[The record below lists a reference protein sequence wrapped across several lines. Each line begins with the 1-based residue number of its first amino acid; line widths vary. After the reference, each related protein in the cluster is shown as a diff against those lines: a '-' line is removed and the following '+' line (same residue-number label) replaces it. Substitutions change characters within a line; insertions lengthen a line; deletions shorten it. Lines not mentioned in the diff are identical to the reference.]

1 MMKTK
6 DRILATSLTLFNER
20 GLSQVTLRTIAK
32 EMGISQGNLN
42 YHFKK
47 RQDIIEGLYF
57 QLVGRMDEIFQDLVT
72 KEVDI
77 LLIFES
83 NRGVLA
89 AFYNFRFF
97 MLDFVQIMREN
108 PSIKEHYLQLQQARI
123 AQFQQTVTILQ
134 DKKLVRLEEFKD
146 EFYHLYQRMSI
157 LGDFWLSAA
166 TISGLATEH
175 DIQRYQLILSESI
188 YPYLTPA
195 GKRSF
200 LQHRKKLKVRNN

>member
-1 MMKTK
+1 MKTK
-6 DRILATSLTLFNER
+6 DRILATSLLLFNER

-77 LLIFES
+77 LLLFES
-83 NRGVLA
+83 NRGVLG
-89 AFYNFRFF
+89 AFYDFRFF

-108 PSIKEHYLQLQQARI
+108 PSIREHYLQLQKVRI
-123 AQFQQTVTILQ
+123 GQFQQTVMILQ
-134 DKKLVRLEEFKD
+134 EKGLVRAEEFED
-146 EFYHLYQRMSI
+146 EFDHLYQRMSI
-157 LGDFWLSAA
+157 VGDFWLSAV
-166 TISGLATEH
+166 TISRPAAKQE
-175 DIQRYQLILSESI
+175 IQRYQLILSESI

-200 LQHRKKLKVRNN
+200 LQYRKKLKRGDK

>member
-1 MMKTK
+1 MKTK
-6 DRILATSLTLFNER
+6 DRILATSLSLFNER

-57 QLVGRMDEIFQDLVT
+57 QLVGRMDDIFSDLVT
-72 KEVDI
+72 REVDI
-77 LLIFES
+77 PLIFES
-83 NRGVLA
+83 NRGVIE
-89 AFYNFRFF
+89 AFYDFRFF

-108 PSIKEHYLQLQQARI
+108 PSIQEHYLQLQKARI
-123 AQFQQTVTILQ
+123 GQFQQTVMILQ
-134 DKKLVRLEEFKD
+134 NKGLVRAEEFED
-146 EFYHLYQRMSI
+146 EFNHLYQRMSI

-166 TISGLATEH
+166 TISRPAAKQE
-175 DIQRYQLILSESI
+175 IQRYQLILSESI

-195 GKRSF
+195 GKQSF
-200 LQHRKKLKVRNN
+200 LQFRKGLQGGSK

>member
-6 DRILATSLTLFNER
+6 DRILATSLSLFNES

-47 RQDIIEGLYF
+47 RQDIIESLYF

-72 KEVDI
+72 REVDI
-77 LLIFES
+77 PLIFES
-83 NRGVLA
+83 NRRILA
-89 AFYNFRFF
+89 AFYDFRFF

-108 PSIKEHYLQLQQARI
+108 PSIKQHYLQLQQARI
-123 AQFQQTVTILQ
+123 GQFQQTVTVLQ
-134 DKKLVRLEEFKD
+134 DKEWVRLEEFED
-146 EFYHLYQRMSI
+146 EFDHLYQRMSI
-157 LGDFWLSAA
+157 LGDFWLSAV
-166 TISGLATEH
+166 TISGSAAEQE
-175 DIQRYQLILSESI
+175 IQRYQLILSESI

-195 GKRSF
+195 GKQSF
-200 LQHRKKLKVRNN
+200 LQFRKGLRGGSK